1 MDGEVG
7 VEVEVFGDYEFAC
20 HAFHV
25 DFDVFFAAFFAVGDA
40 LAAACLHSLF
50 CDFFGG
56 GEFVFGE
63 FDFDHPL

>member
-1 MDGEVG
+1 
-7 VEVEVFGDYEFAC
+7 
-20 HAFHV
+20 
-25 DFDVFFAAFFAVGDA
+25 

-50 CDFFGG
+50 CDFFGS